1 VCGRFTLRTPADRL
15 GELFDLDDIPALE
28 PRYNIAP
35 TQPVA
40 IIRTAEM
47 SGRRELTMARWG
59 LVPFWAKDV
68 QMAAKSI
75 NARSESIADKPT
87 FREAF
92 RRRRCLVLADG
103 FYEWKTEGKVK
114 IPYYIHLADGRPF
127 AFAGL
132 WERWKGQS
140 PPLETCTIITTSAS
154 AIIRGLHD
162 RMPVILPEDR
172 RTRWLDGTLGIEGLV
187 PYEGRDLNWEPV
199 SPTVNNV
206 RNDSPACLD
215 PARDPESLF

>member
-127 AFAGL
+127 YFAGL
-132 WERWKGQS
+132 LLRW
-140 PPLETCTIITTSAS
+140 
-154 AIIRGLHD
+154 
-162 RMPVILPEDR
+162 
-172 RTRWLDGTLGIEGLV
+172 
-187 PYEGRDLNWEPV
+187 
-199 SPTVNNV
+199 
-206 RNDSPACLD
+206 
-215 PARDPESLF
+215 